1 MKSIKSF
8 LKNLGGNTDAVFQKE
23 MVNFQLEEETLAY
36 ASLEDNSIENRK
48 TNNYMIQGRSSGL
61 QRLDKE
67 TTRITQDRQRG

>member
-67 TTRITQDRQRG
+67 TTRIT

>member
-1 MKSIKSF
+1 MQFFKKRW
-8 LKNLGGNTDAVFQKE
+8 
-23 MVNFQLEEETLAY
+23 LEEETLAY
-36 ASLEDNSIENRK
+36 ASLENNSIENRK